1 MVCRSIGEPFWRTFN
16 VIGRQMMTIPMSILF
31 AMEYA
36 VMQLLDP
43 VVQGGGALAKSA
55 LGARSRS
62 FILTYRGQLRSLHIA
77 VSLGCDTSI

>member
-43 VVQGGGALAKSA
+43 VMQGGGALPKSVSGREVG
-55 LGARSRS
+55 LS
-62 FILTYRGQLRSLHIA
+62 F
-77 VSLGCDTSI
+77 